1 MGAGCQS
8 LKNTCMRILNNVS
21 FRPLAVGNIVH
32 MLHMHWCVQMQLTF
46 SYFFCTASILC
57 QASCTL
63 SSAFSS
69 ASMDGSMLSGLLA
82 TCISSGRKQRVLLSA
97 LSRFTKTMAKCIA
110 LKDRKIDSGPK
121 QSISQASHSSIL
133 CLMEAANCATS
144 VLPPELGRVSTC
156 AKNTLQQTWR
166 YNFGHCV
173 V

>member
-1 MGAGCQS
+1 MAAGCQS

-21 FRPLAVGNIVH
+21 FRPLAVGNNSSHAPHALVRANAADFFI
-32 MLHMHWCVQMQLTF
+32 L
-46 SYFFCTASILC
+46 FCTASILC

-63 SSAFSS
+63 SS

>member
-1 MGAGCQS
+1 MPVAEE
-8 LKNTCMRILNNVS
+8 
-21 FRPLAVGNIVH
+21 
-32 MLHMHWCVQMQLTF
+32 HMHAHPQQCLFPALSCWQYSSHAPHALVRANAADFLIL
-46 SYFFCTASILC
+46 FCTASILC

-63 SSAFSS
+63 SSAFSF

-156 AKNTLQQTWR
+156 AKNTLQQT
-166 YNFGHCV
+166 
-173 V
+173 